1 MVLVMVVVLRLNLV
15 LVQLIMHQPK
25 VDLVVVVLGNMEL
38 VLHLTKAHSLVGHLT
53 ETLEVT
59 DTLVVRPM
67 PLVVEVE
74 LVVMVLTQQMVKLR
88 VLVV

>member
-1 MVLVMVVVLRLNLV
+1 MVLDMVVVIQSNLD
-15 LVQLIMHQPK
+15 LVHLILLQPK
-25 VDLVVVVLGNMEL
+25 VDLVVVVLGSKEQ

-59 DTLVVRPM
+59 DTLVVKPM
-67 PLVVEVE
+67 LVVVEVE